1 MILKSP
7 HPYRLSSV
15 TESVALPP
23 EARWHAMTN
32 PNSTAAIPLIAIES
46 RECLKCQ
53 GPMVLARIMPGGLN
67 FDLRT
72 FECAKCDHVEKIM
85 ITTDPMMTDTL
96 GWLLG
101 ELRPPT

>member
-1 MILKSP
+1 
-7 HPYRLSSV
+7 
-15 TESVALPP
+15 
-23 EARWHAMTN
+23 MTN
-32 PNSTAAIPLIAIES
+32 PNSTAAIPLIARQCS
-46 RECLKCQ
+46 KCQ
-53 GPMVLARIMPGGLN
+53 GPMGLARIMPGGLN

-85 ITTDPMMTDTL
+85 IATDPMMTDTL